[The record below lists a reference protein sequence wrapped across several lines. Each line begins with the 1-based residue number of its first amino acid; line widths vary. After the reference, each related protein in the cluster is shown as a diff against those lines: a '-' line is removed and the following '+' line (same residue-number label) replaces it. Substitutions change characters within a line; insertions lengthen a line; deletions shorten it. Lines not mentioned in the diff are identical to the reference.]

1 MGRFALRRLIQ
12 SVFTIF
18 GVMLLTFLLFRVMA
32 GDVSARFV
40 NPKLGKKAQQDWLKK
55 HGLDKP
61 AVFNPQCA
69 YQIWRKE
76 FWDTQ
81 FFNHLADSALFRGRS
96 YSFSA
101 EKLTDIIRKRA
112 RYSLAITVPA
122 MAIGWLLGL
131 VVSSVVAY
139 YRDTWID
146 RLGVF
151 LSVLG
156 MCVPF
161 LAYMLL
167 GQYAAFQIRP
177 KWAWGIRP
185 PTNVYVPIMIAVV
198 AGIGGTVRFYRTVI
212 LDEINRDY
220 VRTATAKGV
229 PLPGILFR
237 HVLKNCMLPILTN
250 LVTAIPF
257 LIMGGLL
264 LERFFGIPGLGDLM
278 LSSISN
284 RDVPIITGLTLL
296 TAVIYILS
304 LLITDILYALFDPRI
319 RLQ

>member
-1 MGRFALRRLIQ
+1 MGPFVLRRLIQ
-12 SVFTIF
+12 SVFTIL

-32 GDVSARFV
+32 GDVSSQFV
-40 NPKLGKKAQQDWLKK
+40 NPKLGEKARQDWMKK

-61 AVFNPQCA
+61 SVINPACP
-69 YQIWRKE
+69 YRIWRKE

-81 FFNHLADSALFRGRS
+81 FFNHLADSALFQGRS
-96 YSFSA
+96 YSFTA
-101 EKLTDIIRKRA
+101 EKLTDIVRQRA
-112 RYSLAITVPA
+112 KYSLAITVPA

-131 VVSSVVAY
+131 VISSVVAY
-139 YRDTWID
+139 YRDTWTD

-167 GQYAAFQIRP
+167 GQYAVFQIRP

-198 AGIGGTVRFYRTVI
+198 AGVGGTVRFYRTVI

-220 VRTATAKGV
+220 VRTASAKGV

-264 LERFFGIPGLGDLM
+264 MERFFGIPGLGDLM

-284 RDVPIITGLTLL
+284 RDVPIITGLTFL
-296 TAVIYILS
+296 TAVIYIIS

-319 RLQ
+319 RLR